1 MHSTLM
7 FVFPLS
13 PGWNPSR
20 RSIPP
25 GTALPLP
32 SEGRSPVTEEGEK
45 MLALELIC
53 RRYAA
58 SAMDGYVQEA
68 NRLLSRTGI
77 WKVQVE
83 AITGK
88 EKK

>member
-1 MHSTLM
+1 MEPIPAQYTT
-7 FVFPLS
+7 
-13 PGWNPSR
+13 R
-20 RSIPP
+20 YRSAIAF
-25 GTALPLP
+25 GKA
-32 SEGRSPVTEEGEK
+32 EPVTEEAEK

-53 RRYAA
+53 RRYAV